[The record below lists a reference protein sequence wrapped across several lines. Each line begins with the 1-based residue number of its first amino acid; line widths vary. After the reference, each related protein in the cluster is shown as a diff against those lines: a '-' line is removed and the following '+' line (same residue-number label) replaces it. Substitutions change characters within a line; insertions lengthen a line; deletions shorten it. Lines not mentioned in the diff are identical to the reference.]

1 MLVLSSEI
9 GRWDQLVAIDCSK
22 GPGYSAASWGSPH
35 TRSANP
41 AHRSIA
47 CSIFSLAAFFLQP
60 TLTFKLHDC
69 ELFFLSSVSAAE
81 SLRST
86 CGAERGAPDCSKQPF
101 PEATP
106 HVGQG
111 TERTIFG
118 ARSFF
123 FIGVRCAKK
132 CCKAVRIET
141 F

>member
-1 MLVLSSEI
+1 MGPI
-9 GRWDQLVAIDCSK
+9 GRNRLLQ
-22 GPGYSAASWGSPH
+22 GPRIFCCVLGLPTHSVCKSRTQVESLF
-35 TRSANP
+35 N
-41 AHRSIA
+41 
-47 CSIFSLAAFFLQP
+47 FSLAAFFLQP
-60 TLTFKLHDC
+60 TLIFKHHDC